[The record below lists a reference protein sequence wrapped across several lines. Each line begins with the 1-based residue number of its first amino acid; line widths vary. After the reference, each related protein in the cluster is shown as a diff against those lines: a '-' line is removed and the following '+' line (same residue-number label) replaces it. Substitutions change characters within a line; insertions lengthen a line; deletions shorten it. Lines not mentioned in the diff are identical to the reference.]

1 MQKFDFAEYEAAGCF
16 DEDLAESLFDLGV
29 TPEQSGMELDES
41 EGTGH
46 YKATLG
52 YKYCNNDISGE
63 DVIRILKMDE
73 VA

>member
-29 TPEQSGMELDES
+29 TPEQAATELDES
-41 EGTGH
+41 EGIGH

-52 YKYCNNDISGE
+52 YKYCNCDISDE
-63 DVIRILKMDE
+63 DVARILKLDE